1 MTEQELKKYKVQVP
15 KGFPVAFLD
24 TRITDEYG
32 IYETGLFQYQGMK
45 ICISIDDGKWHLS
58 VSAKYPLGYEQLK
71 KVRYMFLPNAMHIA
85 QIFPPREQFVNVHTC
100 CWHLWEIDFENDGNN
115 E

>member
-15 KGFPVAFLD
+15 KGFPIAFRD

-45 ICISIDDGKWHLS
+45 ICISIDDGK
-58 VSAKYPLGYEQLK
+58 
-71 KVRYMFLPNAMHIA
+71 
-85 QIFPPREQFVNVHTC
+85 
-100 CWHLWEIDFENDGNN
+100 
-115 E
+115 